1 MSSRAA
7 ALHPSCR
14 VGAHYG
20 WPSLPLVTQS
30 HVAHYRGTW
39 THAIVGRSWCTLRKT
54 FIKFM
59 ESRAQRG
66 YIDELLPIYAEGAA
80 ALHNAVVT

>member
-1 MSSRAA
+1 
-7 ALHPSCR
+7 
-14 VGAHYG
+14 
-20 WPSLPLVTQS
+20 
-30 HVAHYRGTW
+30 
-39 THAIVGRSWCTLRKT
+39 
-54 FIKFM
+54 M